1 MNRKERIQM
10 VRRLM
15 WSNNQI
21 TLPEIAKMSGVS
33 LRTTYRDIHAILS
46 RPAGTAQEILVKN

>member
-15 WSNNQI
+15 WSDNQI
-21 TLPEIAKMSGVS
+21 TLPEIARMSGVS
-33 LRTTYRDIHAILS
+33 LRTTYRDIHSILS
-46 RPAGTAQEILVKN
+46 RPAVSTQEILVNN

>member
-46 RPAGTAQEILVKN
+46 RPAVPTQEVLVKN

>member
-15 WSNNQI
+15 WSNNQM

-46 RPAGTAQEILVKN
+46 RPTAPMQEILVKN

>member
-15 WSNNQI
+15 WSDNQI
-21 TLPEIAKMSGVS
+21 TLPEIARMSGVS
-33 LRTTYRDIHAILS
+33 LRTTYRDIDSILS
-46 RPAGTAQEILVKN
+46 RPAVSTQEILVNN